1 MPNTS
6 DKQQIRLLINNQPY
20 MYTVPRE
27 KEELFRKAAD
37 MINSKF
43 NVYRTAQP
51 NHSADR
57 YSTTVLVDFAMQI
70 LQMQQEKSVD
80 PLVASMKQLNLEVE
94 EALKEE

>member
-1 MPNTS
+1 
-6 DKQQIRLLINNQPY
+6 

-43 NVYRTAQP
+43 NVYRTAQT

>member
-1 MPNTS
+1 
-6 DKQQIRLLINNQPY
+6 
-20 MYTVPRE
+20 
-27 KEELFRKAAD
+27 

-80 PLVASMKQLNLEVE
+80 PLVTSMKQLNLEVE
-94 EALKEE
+94 EALRRNKGLEAFCDTLPSPLQQ

>member
-1 MPNTS
+1 
-6 DKQQIRLLINNQPY
+6 

-70 LQMQQEKSVD
+70 LQMQQEKRRGSTSSFYE
-80 PLVASMKQLNLEVE
+80 AAQLRS
-94 EALKEE
+94 